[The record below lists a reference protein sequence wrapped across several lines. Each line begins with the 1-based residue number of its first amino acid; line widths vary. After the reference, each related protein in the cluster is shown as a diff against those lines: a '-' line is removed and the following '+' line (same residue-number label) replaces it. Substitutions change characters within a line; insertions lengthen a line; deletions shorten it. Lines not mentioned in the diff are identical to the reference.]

1 MAKKVLIVDDD
12 QEMLRILKKDLGKY
26 SRTFTVLTA
35 EDGLAAVEM
44 LKKNN
49 ISLIITDLELP
60 QMDGIALLSHLRERY
75 PDISAIVITDSSTPE
90 KQKLAKEKG
99 AAGYVEKPFII
110 EDLTRKIITSLKK
123 EGDGGILHGIAPGTF
138 LQLVEMEEKTC
149 TIRLTDDKSGNQGV
163 LFFKDGELLEAR
175 INELQGRDAA
185 YQILAWE
192 EATLSIQESCA
203 LTENKVQ
210 ADLQALL
217 LEAMRLKDEIKE
229 QTEQEGII
237 EVEEQEIQVEP
248 ELKTTPTTEGE
259 ITRDKKPEIILELE
273 DEKPAPGT
281 TTEVK
286 KTSPTV
292 TVGTKKETSKET
304 EIRAQSHTAQVP
316 DSEDEGIV
324 YSIGDNI
331 FSALSDL
338 KESILGS
345 SFVKLIFKALVLF
358 VILVFLGFSYFYITL
373 ESDRDLMKQIGQT
386 KAHIRSQQEAR
397 FQIEEEIQRLYTE
410 KEQSFKN
417 NESKIVLLEL
427 DLKIAELEEKQEK
440 IETETK
446 SWKKDLEACQVK
458 LETMKRKT
466 FLERITERI
475 KDYISQKAA

>member
-110 EDLTRKIITSLKK
+110 EDLARKIITSLKK

-149 TIRLTDDKSGNQGV
+149 TIRLTDDGSGNRGV

-217 LEAMRLKDEIKE
+217 LEAMRLKDETKE
-229 QTEQEGII
+229 KAEQEVAI
-237 EVEEQEIQVEP
+237 EVEE
-248 ELKTTPTTEGE
+248 
-259 ITRDKKPEIILELE
+259 PEIVLELE
-273 DEKPAPGT
+273 DEKPAPDA
-281 TTEVK
+281 TTEIK
-286 KTSPTV
+286 KPSPTI
-292 TVGTKKETSKET
+292 TPGTKKSTSMET
-304 EIRAQSHTAQVP
+304 ELRVKPQTAQIP
-316 DSEDEGIV
+316 GSEAAGIA

-331 FSALSDL
+331 FSALGDL

-417 NESKIVLLEL
+417 NESKVVFMEL
-427 DLKIAELEEKQEK
+427 DLKIADLEEKQEK

-458 LETMKRKT
+458 LEAMKRKT

-475 KDYISQKAA
+475 KDYMSQKAA

>member
-49 ISLIITDLELP
+49 ISLIITDLEMP

-75 PDISAIVITDSSTPE
+75 PDIPAIVISDSSTPVE
-90 KQKLAKEKG
+90 QKLAKEKG
-99 AAGYVEKPFII
+99 AAGYVEKPFIV
-110 EDLTRKIITSLKK
+110 EDLARKIITSLKK

-163 LFFKDGELLEAR
+163 LFFKEGELLEAR
-175 INELQGRDAA
+175 INELKGRDAA

-217 LEAMRLKDEIKE
+217 LEAMRLKDEIRE
-229 QTEQEGII
+229 QTEQEGVI
-237 EVEEQEIQVEP
+237 EAEEPEIKVEP
-248 ELKTTPTTEGE
+248 ERKITLTTDGE
-259 ITRDKKPEIILELE
+259 VAKDNEPEIVLELE
-273 DEKPAPGT
+273 DEKPAPEA
-281 TTEVK
+281 TTEIK
-286 KTSPTV
+286 KPSPTI
-292 TVGTKKETSKET
+292 TPGTKKSTPTETKP
-304 EIRAQSHTAQVP
+304 RVKPRTAQVP
-316 DSEDEGIV
+316 GSEDASIV

-331 FSALSDL
+331 FSAVSDL
-338 KESILGS
+338 KASILGS
-345 SFVKLIFKALVLF
+345 SFIKLIFKALVLF

-373 ESDRDLMKQIGQT
+373 ESDRDLIKQIGQT

-417 NESKIVLLEL
+417 NESKVVLLEL
-427 DLKIAELEEKQEK
+427 DLKIADLEEKQEK

-475 KDYISQKAA
+475 KDYMSQKAA